1 MNEIFARRSIR
12 KFLPTMVEDEK
23 IEQLLRAAMAAPSA
37 GNQQPWEFYVVRDKR
52 VIQDL
57 SQCSPYAG
65 CANGAAL
72 AIVVCS
78 RDEHMRFPAFTT
90 LDLSAAVENILIE
103 AVTSISALFGLALRL
118 IGLAKSW
125 YAVLWAL
132 RRALPPLPSLLSAIR
147 RQRQKT
153 NRMKTA
159 MIHPAFIT
167 YNFCTASKGS
177 CRYLAGPFP
186 IYC

>member
-78 RDEHMRFPAFTT
+78 RDEHMRFPAFTP
-90 LDLSAAVENILIE
+90 LYLSAAVENILIE
-103 AVTSISALFGLALRL
+103 AVHLDLG
-118 IGLAKSW
+118 
-125 YAVLWAL
+125 AVWLGVTPYRAREVL
-132 RRALPPLPSLLSAIR
+132 VRRALGAPKGVTPFAIVALGYPQATAEDKPHEDRYDPSR
-147 RQRQKT
+147 
-153 NRMKTA
+153 
-159 MIHPAFIT
+159 IH
-167 YNFCTASKGS
+167 YV
-177 CRYLAGPFP
+177 
-186 IYC
+186 

>member
-57 SQCSPYAG
+57 SHCSPYAG
-65 CANGAAL
+65 CAAGASL

-78 RDEHMRFPAFTT
+78 RDESMRFPAFIN
-90 LDLSAAVENILIE
+90 LDLSAAVENILLE
-103 AVTSISALFGLALRL
+103 AVHLDLGAVWLGVAPYKAREVLVRRSLGVPQGLTPFAIVAMGYPQATAEEKPREDR
-118 IGLAKSW
+118 
-125 YAVLWAL
+125 YD
-132 RRALPPLPSLLSAIR
+132 PSR
-147 RQRQKT
+147 V
-153 NRMKTA
+153 
-159 MIHPAFIT
+159 H
-167 YNFCTASKGS
+167 YV
-177 CRYLAGPFP
+177 
-186 IYC
+186 

>member
-78 RDEHMRFPAFTT
+78 RDEHMRFPAFTP

-103 AVTSISALFGLALRL
+103 AVHLDLG
-118 IGLAKSW
+118 
-125 YAVLWAL
+125 AVWLGVTPYRAREVL
-132 RRALPPLPSLLSAIR
+132 VRRALGAPKGVTPFAISLLSGIL
-147 RQRQKT
+147 RQQQKT

-167 YNFCTASKGS
+167 YNSCTALKGS

-186 IYC
+186 I

>member
-103 AVTSISALFGLALRL
+103 AVHLDLG
-118 IGLAKSW
+118 
-125 YAVLWAL
+125 AVWLGVTPYRAREVL
-132 RRALPPLPSLLSAIR
+132 VRRALGAPKGVPLPSLLSAIR

>member
-90 LDLSAAVENILIE
+90 LAVLLWRTSSSKQY
-103 AVTSISALFGLALRL
+103 TSISALFGLALRL

>member
-57 SQCSPYAG
+57 SHCSPYAG
-65 CANGAAL
+65 CAAGASL

-78 RDEHMRFPAFTT
+78 RDENMRFPAFIN
-90 LDLSAAVENILIE
+90 LDLSAAVENILLE
-103 AVTSISALFGLALRL
+103 AVQYTSTSVPYGSASPR
-118 IGLAKSW
+118 IRPAKS
-125 YAVLWAL
+125 
-132 RRALPPLPSLLSAIR
+132 SS
-147 RQRQKT
+147 
-153 NRMKTA
+153 
-159 MIHPAFIT
+159 
-167 YNFCTASKGS
+167 
-177 CRYLAGPFP
+177 AGPSAFLRA
-186 IYC
+186 

>member
-57 SQCSPYAG
+57 SHCSPYAG
-65 CANGAAL
+65 CAAGASL

-78 RDEHMRFPAFTT
+78 RDETCVFR
-90 LDLSAAVENILIE
+90 LSS
-103 AVTSISALFGLALRL
+103 TSTSAQLS
-118 IGLAKSW
+118 KTSCSKQYTSTSVP
-125 YAVLWAL
+125 YA
-132 RRALPPLPSLLSAIR
+132 RRRPV
-147 RQRQKT
+147 
-153 NRMKTA
+153 
-159 MIHPAFIT
+159 
-167 YNFCTASKGS
+167 
-177 CRYLAGPFP
+177 
-186 IYC
+186 